1 MATHHPPSHAPEHEQ
16 LDHGDG
22 RVHVHIG
29 SLQFYVG
36 IFVALV
42 ILTIATVKVSY
53 YDFGPLN
60 IIVALLIA
68 SAKASL
74 VAAFF
79 MHLRHD
85 SLFNTVTFITAFL
98 FLALFILLT
107 YDDIGRRAQVDW
119 SYGGVIMPQ
128 TGQAAPGG
136 LPETT
141 ATAEEAQEAPPGVPP
156 GERRKNETH
165 QEK

>member
-1 MATHHPPSHAPEHEQ
+1 MAHHSVTEEHQQ

-22 RVHVHIG
+22 SVHVHIG
-29 SLQFYVG
+29 SMQFYVG
-36 IFVALV
+36 IFAALV
-42 ILTIATVKVSY
+42 LLTIITVKVSY

-60 IIVALLIA
+60 IIVAILIA

-74 VAAFF
+74 VAVFF

-85 SLFNTVTFITAFL
+85 SLFNTITFIASFL

-107 YDDIGRRAQVDW
+107 YDDIGRRGRLDPD
-119 SYGGVIMPQ
+119 YGGTVLPQ

-136 LPETT
+136 LPATT
-141 ATAEEAQEAPPGVPP
+141 ATADEAAGEAPPGAEHKSEG
-156 GERRKNETH
+156 GEK
-165 QEK
+165 K